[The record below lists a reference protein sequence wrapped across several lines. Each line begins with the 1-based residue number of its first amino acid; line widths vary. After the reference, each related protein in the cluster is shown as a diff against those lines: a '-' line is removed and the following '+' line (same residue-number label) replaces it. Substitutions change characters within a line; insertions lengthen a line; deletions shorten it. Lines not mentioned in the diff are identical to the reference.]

1 MTTVNSG
8 QVIIVISENKNKQ
21 RSSNLKSFIDRDF
34 DKKNKEQL
42 QINKEPLLRL
52 PIYKPNTNNR
62 TEIETE

>member
-34 DKKNKEQL
+34 DKKIRSNC
-42 QINKEPLLRL
+42 R
-52 PIYKPNTNNR
+52 
-62 TEIETE
+62 